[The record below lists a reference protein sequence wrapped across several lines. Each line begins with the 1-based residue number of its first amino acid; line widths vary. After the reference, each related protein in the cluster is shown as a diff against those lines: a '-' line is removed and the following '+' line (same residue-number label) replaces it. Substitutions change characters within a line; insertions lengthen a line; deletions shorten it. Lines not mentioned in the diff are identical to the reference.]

1 MIANAEVM
9 GIANEQ
15 RNQQV
20 GGWTDKQMN
29 RGKLIERFCYRE
41 CLTNKQ
47 ILKKLCDRHT
57 DRQTEGG
64 RDKQTSINS

>member
-29 RGKLIERFCYRE
+29 RGKLIGCFCYRE

-64 RDKQTSINS
+64 TDKQTSINS